1 MDTVETPSPV
11 DRLTITGAPSGDAT
25 EDPATSLLALPWAL
39 PLETW
44 PREVLAALPRGIS
57 RHVVRFARMG
67 GGIVAVKETTEEL
80 AFREYR
86 LLRRLERSPAPS
98 VVPVAVVTGRTE
110 DDGTPL
116 PAALV
121 TRHLRFSL
129 PYRAVFSERLERRTL
144 VRLMDALATLLVELH
159 LEGFF
164 WGDVSLS
171 NVLFRRDAG
180 GFAAHLVDAETGELR
195 ERLSNGQREHDL
207 DEPLLFPR
215 AEPWRLDRRVR
226 RLQELGFELA
236 EYSLRAADAPGMM
249 IARPV
254 EIHAGYHRRRL
265 TRLTGLEVQEN
276 QARRLLVDIEAARR
290 EWDPYMDIEAAAHRW
305 VVEVF
310 DPVVRSVPLELRA
323 KLEPAEVMHQLLE
336 HRWYLS
342 EARGQAVPLQEAV
355 DSYVDTVLRARRDED
370 AVALHPTTTM
380 LRAVPPADAD

>member
-1 MDTVETPSPV
+1 M
-11 DRLTITGAPSGDAT
+11 
-25 EDPATSLLALPWAL
+25 
-39 PLETW
+39 
-44 PREVLAALPRGIS
+44 
-57 RHVVRFARMG
+57 
-67 GGIVAVKETTEEL
+67 
-80 AFREYR
+80 
-86 LLRRLERSPAPS
+86 
-98 VVPVAVVTGRTE
+98 
-110 DDGTPL
+110 
-116 PAALV
+116 
-121 TRHLRFSL
+121 
-129 PYRAVFSERLERRTL
+129 
-144 VRLMDALATLLVELH
+144 
-159 LEGFF
+159 
-164 WGDVSLS
+164 
-171 NVLFRRDAG
+171 
-180 GFAAHLVDAETGELR
+180 DAETGELR

-207 DEPLLFPR
+207 DVAAVNVGGELLDLQASGLLDPEVDPVTTPDLLVASYRRLWDELTEPLLFPR

-290 EWDPYMDIEAAAHRW
+290 EWDPYMDIEGAAHRW

-355 DSYVDTVLRARRDED
+355 DSYVDTVLRTRRDED

>member
-1 MDTVETPSPV
+1 MASAPQMRCSTCRV
-11 DRLTITGAPSGDAT
+11 GAGPPGAYNIAG
-25 EDPATSLLALPWAL
+25 E
-39 PLETW
+39 
-44 PREVLAALPRGIS
+44 G
-57 RHVVRFARMG
+57 
-67 GGIVAVKETTEEL
+67 
-80 AFREYR
+80 
-86 LLRRLERSPAPS
+86 
-98 VVPVAVVTGRTE
+98 VVTGSHL
-110 DDGTPL
+110 DSVPDGGAST
-116 PAALV
+116 
-121 TRHLRFSL
+121 
-129 PYRAVFSERLERRTL
+129 TL
-144 VRLMDALATLLVELH
+144 QQVLGAGRSVPGDLLVASYRRLWDEL
-159 LEGFF
+159 
-164 WGDVSLS
+164 
-171 NVLFRRDAG
+171 
-180 GFAAHLVDAETGELR
+180 T
-195 ERLSNGQREHDL
+195 
-207 DEPLLFPR
+207 EPLLFPR

-342 EARGQAVPLQEAV
+342 EARGQAVPLQEVV

-380 LRAVPPADAD
+380 LRAVPPAPDRLSPICQRTVSPAALAVTVSPGARVRVVTRRGAVQTS